1 MSTYNK
7 ARQLFNA
14 RPELLDVALETVSFW
29 TEAELEQRHDE
40 LMDDTLPEVVIGS
53 YTYSPSQVLREVD
66 PTAYR
71 QEVLTYIDNMDVV
84 EIEDYYF
91 DENELAEFIEQHTT
105 KEAL

>member
-1 MSTYNK
+1 
-7 ARQLFNA
+7 
-14 RPELLDVALETVSFW
+14 
-29 TEAELEQRHDE
+29 
-40 LMDDTLPEVVIGS
+40 
-53 YTYSPSQVLREVD
+53 VD

-105 KEAL
+105 REAL

>member
-1 MSTYNK
+1 MSTYTK

-14 RPELLDVALETVSFW
+14 RPELFEIAVAAISGW
-29 TEAELEQRHDE
+29 TEEEMEERCDE

-53 YTYSPSQVLREVD
+53 YTYAPSQVLREVD

-84 EIEDYYF
+84 EIDDYYF

-105 KEAL
+105 SEVV

>member
-14 RPELLDVALETVSFW
+14 RPELLDAALETVSFW

-84 EIEDYYF
+84 ELDGRYY
-91 DENELAEFIEQHTT
+91 DEGELNDFMEQYSNS
-105 KEAL
+105 EVV